1 MACSVRSV
9 VMVLALVSFAAPAL
23 ADEATLAAGAGYR
36 RPIAELATAYEKQS
50 GDKLLQVYGHMGQ
63 VLAQARE
70 SSQIVLVCG
79 DKAVLEKAKDLGFAQ
94 IAPLGI
100 GRLVIA
106 YRKGLALAKPENVS
120 APEVKRIGIPDQAS
134 AVYGKA
140 GRQFL
145 ERSGLAAT
153 VDPRLVPVAT
163 VPQVTSYVASG
174 EVDAGFINAT
184 DAIGAAGNIGGYVAV
199 DSKLYDPVE
208 IVCGVRA
215 PAAKAADGFVQFLGT
230 EQARTILQRH
240 GL

>member
-1 MACSVRSV
+1 MTWSVRSAV
-9 VMVLALVSFAAPAL
+9 IGVALLSCVAPAG
-23 ADEATLAAGAGYR
+23 AEETTLAAGAGYR
-36 RPIAELATAYEKQS
+36 RPIAELAAAYEKLS

-70 SSQIVLVCG
+70 SDQIALVCG
-79 DKAVLEKAKDLGFAQ
+79 DRAVLDKAKDFGFSQ
-94 IAPLGI
+94 IAPLGM

-106 YRKGLALAKPENVS
+106 YRKGLTLSKPEDL
-120 APEVKRIGIPDQAS
+120 AGAEFKRIGIPDQAS

-145 ERSGLAAT
+145 ERSGLAPTIDA
-153 VDPRLVPVAT
+153 RLVPVAT

-184 DAIGAAGNIGGYVAV
+184 DAIGAAGNIGGYVEV
-199 DSKLYDPVE
+199 DSKLYDPAE
-208 IVCGVRA
+208 IVCGVRGA
-215 PAAKAADGFVQFLGT
+215 AAKAADGFVRFLGT

>member
-1 MACSVRSV
+1 MAGSFRSAA
-9 VMVLALVSFAAPAL
+9 MGLAVLSCAAPAA
-23 ADEATLAAGAGYR
+23 ADETTLAAGAGYR
-36 RPIAELATAYEKQS
+36 RPIAELAAAYEKQS

-70 SSQIVLVCG
+70 SSQITLVCG

-94 IAPLGI
+94 LAPLGM

-106 YRKGLALAKPENVS
+106 YRKGLALAQAEDVAGPEF
-120 APEVKRIGIPDQAS
+120 KRIGIPDQAS

-153 VDPRLVPVAT
+153 VDARLVPVAT

-184 DAIGAAGNIGGYVAV
+184 DAIGAASNIGGYVAV
-199 DSKLYDPVE
+199 DSKLYDPAA

-215 PAAKAADGFVQFLGT
+215 PASNAATDFVRFLGT
-230 EQARTILQRH
+230 EQARVILQRH

>member
-1 MACSVRSV
+1 MVWSIRSA
-9 VMVLALVSFAAPAL
+9 VMGVALVSSAAPTF
-23 ADEATLAAGAGYR
+23 ADETTLAAGAGYR
-36 RPIAELATAYEKQS
+36 RPIAELAAAYEKQS

-70 SSQIVLVCG
+70 STQIALVCG
-79 DKAVLEKAKDLGFAQ
+79 DKAVLEKAKDVGFAQ
-94 IAPLGI
+94 IAPLGL

-106 YRKGLALAKPENVS
+106 YRKGLTLAKPEEIA
-120 APEVKRIGIPDQAS
+120 APEFKRIGIPDQAS

-153 VDPRLVPVAT
+153 IDARLVPVAT

-199 DSKLYDPVE
+199 DRKLYDPAE

-215 PAAKAADGFVQFLGT
+215 PAAKAAEAFVQFLGT
-230 EQARTILQRH
+230 EQARAILQRY